1 MRLFGITIPD
11 EKRLD
16 IGLTH
21 LYGIGHSRAHDIC
34 SAAGLEPNMK
44 SKDLTNEQEQ
54 AIREQIETYNLEGDL
69 KREESANIKRLRD
82 IRSYRGMRHQMRLP
96 SRGQRTK
103 TNSRTRRGNKR
114 TTQQTGRRQAK

>member
-11 EKRLD
+11 EKRLE

-21 LYGIGHSRAHDIC
+21 LFGVGRARAQTIC
-34 SAAGLEPNMK
+34 DAAGVDRGTTP
-44 SKDLTNEQEQ
+44 KDLTNDQEN
-54 AIREQIETYNLEGDL
+54 AIREQIEQYNLEGDL
-69 KREESANIKRLRD
+69 RREVSSNIKRLRD
-82 IRSYRGMRHQMRLP
+82 TRSYRGLRHQMHLP